1 MSEEEESK
9 SVTVRVSSSEEFVQ
23 SRRLKQILDAKERVL
38 DEYYD
43 STRSYNRKGMNAKPI
58 SEFERNRRVAHA
70 VVEFCIEVEPVLD
83 QAEEKEVFEE
93 NTVELDRTTHSIAD
107 IVDTGG
113 RIGDMVIEP
122 EQSMFIYRIIS
133 KKIAD
138 IGIGIN
144 LEEEKQPAEI

>member
-1 MSEEEESK
+1 MTEEEKSK

-43 STRSYNRKGMNAKPI
+43 STNSYNEKGMNANPI
-58 SEFERNRRVAHA
+58 NEFERNRRIAHA

-83 QAEEKEVFEE
+83 QAEEQEVFEE
-93 NTVELDRTTHSIAD
+93 NTVKLDRTTYSIAD
-107 IVDTGG
+107 IIDSGG
-113 RIGDMVIEP
+113 RIGEMAIEP
-122 EQSMFIYRIIS
+122 EQSMFIYRIVS